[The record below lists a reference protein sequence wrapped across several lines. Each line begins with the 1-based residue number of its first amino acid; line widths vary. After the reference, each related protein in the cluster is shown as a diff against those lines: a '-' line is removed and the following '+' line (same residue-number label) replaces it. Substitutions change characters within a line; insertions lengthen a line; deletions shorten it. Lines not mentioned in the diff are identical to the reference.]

1 MLRHIL
7 FCVGCFWLE
16 INCAFKILF
25 GECFGKETRK
35 EKKKKKKKGKASL
48 ESGPAFPSSL
58 FAFGPVA
65 LSSAQLAAQ
74 WPRHTRARPF
84 PFPSLADSWAL
95 PLLSLSLTDDRG
107 PRVSASPSPSSSPSR
122 TRFHAE
128 LDPRKFAISLPF
140 SRKLTPINPLGQPR
154 GLLFAFG
161 SPKPSPRAL
170 LRAFWILPRAT
181 PSHRHDPTSLSSLGP
196 SQGSR

>member
-35 EKKKKKKKGKASL
+35 EKKKKGGKTSL

-65 LSSAQLAAQ
+65 LSR
-74 WPRHTRARPF
+74 PAR
-84 PFPSLADSWAL
+84 
-95 PLLSLSLTDDRG
+95 
-107 PRVSASPSPSSSPSR
+107 ASPFSTDSRPHPS
-122 TRFHAE
+122 FH
-128 LDPRKFAISLPF
+128 
-140 SRKLTPINPLGQPR
+140 
-154 GLLFAFG
+154 
-161 SPKPSPRAL
+161 
-170 LRAFWILPRAT
+170 
-181 PSHRHDPTSLSSLGP
+181 
-196 SQGSR
+196 

>member
-1 MLRHIL
+1 MSFAFTLEHNYFVLYVCFIVFIL
-7 FCVGCFWLE
+7 FQRSLKKRNG
-16 INCAFKILF
+16 
-25 GECFGKETRK
+25 
-35 EKKKKKKKGKASL
+35 KKKNGKTPWKTRPRPAPFPPL
-48 ESGPAFPSSL
+48 MAGRGPIPPPRGPASR
-58 FAFGPVA
+58 GPA
-65 LSSAQLAAQ
+65 GQQ
-74 WPRHTRARPF
+74 ARPF

-140 SRKLTPINPLGQPR
+140 SRKLTPIYPLGQPR